1 MKNKSG
7 EVKDEI
13 RLTLAD
19 KMLVDFQNDLTVAFQ
34 GYAVP
39 VYFMIEKYLKIVD
52 KNGKCIDFELN
63 RQQIELYKAI
73 CIQKR
78 SGKPIRQNVL
88 KSRQIGFS
96 TLIAGIFFVIGM
108 FTPNMSVGVVAD
120 IKDHAQNIFKKYEF
134 FYDHLDDNNPNRAE
148 IEKYARENKGALHP
162 YSYKPTLKAR
172 RGQAFLETA
181 AGNSIIEVV
190 VAGESSGRSGTYQL
204 LHLSEAAFFMNL
216 KVTMNGLLETVSSN
230 NLNSMIFIETTANGF
245 NEYKE
250 RWDKD
255 VVGKTAYNAFFVPW
269 FTNPEYIDM
278 TYEKNPDK
286 ELPLFEEWFYEK
298 INAHSKLSKAQ
309 LMWYWN
315 KYQDKGDRGMTLQE
329 YPFSP
334 TDAFLQSGNC
344 IFGAELIARRKD
356 EVLKEQLLGVAQMG
370 IFTYVAR
377 FSADGSR
384 IELKNDE
391 FREMRNGAI
400 KIYKKP
406 IYNHPYVGI
415 CDPNNGGTDD
425 AAIQIVD
432 NHTGEQ
438 VAVMYTNEMDH
449 DKIAYQFYLLGK
461 MYNTALLSNEMNVGK
476 AVMDYLIKLS
486 YPRLYVNQKQVF
498 EDFRQGISK
507 KFGHLIT
514 KANRPF
520 MIESLKIA
528 FRENPRMINDYE
540 TLSQMESFQRIER
553 TTALGKTTSKVEATS
568 GNKDDLVMSL
578 AGFYLVREQ
587 QTALL
592 TEDHPIIDKKFKD
605 IDAASAYV
613 EGLNRRRN
621 EPRPNKLERVVGI
634 RF

>member
-1 MKNKSG
+1 MNSSA
-7 EVKDEI
+7 EVK
-13 RLTLAD
+13 LTLAD
-19 KMLVDFQNDLTVAFQ
+19 KLLSEYRDDLTVAFQ

-52 KNGKCIDFELN
+52 KNGRCIDFELN
-63 RQQIELYKAI
+63 RQQIALYIEI
-73 CIQKR
+73 CEQRR
-78 SGKPIRQNVL
+78 SGRPIRQNVL

-96 TLIAGIFFVIGM
+96 TLIAGMFFVIGM

-134 FYDHLDDNNPNRAE
+134 FYDHLDDNNPHREE

-162 YSYKPTLKAR
+162 HSYKPTLKAR
-172 RGQAFLETA
+172 RGQSFLETE

-204 LHLSEAAFFMNL
+204 LHLSEAAFFTNL

-255 VVGKTAYNAFFVPW
+255 VVGRTAYNAFFVPW
-269 FTNPEYIDM
+269 FSNPEYADM
-278 TYEKNPDK
+278 TYLKDPAK

-298 INAHSKLSKAQ
+298 IKAHPGLTNAQ

-315 KYQDKGDRGMTLQE
+315 KYQDKGDKGMTLQE

-334 TDAFLQSGNC
+334 TDAFLTSGNC
-344 IFGAELIARRKD
+344 IFGAELVARRKD
-356 EVLKEQLLGVAQMG
+356 EVLKEQMLKKPITGHFVYEAH
-370 IFTYVAR
+370 
-377 FSADGSR
+377 FSQDGSQ
-384 IELKNDE
+384 IELKRDA
-391 FREMRNGAI
+391 FVPGRNGVI
-400 KIYKKP
+400 KIYKDP
-406 IYNHPYVGI
+406 ISTHPYVGV
-415 CDPNNGGTDD
+415 CDPNNGGSDD

-432 NHTGEQ
+432 NHTLEQ

-461 MYNTALLSNEMNVGK
+461 MYNVALLSNEMNIGK
-476 AVMDYLIKLS
+476 AVMDYLIKLK
-486 YPRLYVNQKQVF
+486 YPRLYINQKAAY
-498 EDFRQGISK
+498 EDFRQGVSK
-507 KFGHLIT
+507 RFGHMTT
-514 KANRPF
+514 KANRSF
-520 MIESLKIA
+520 MLESLKIA
-528 FRENPRMINDYE
+528 FRENPYMINDYE
-540 TLSQMESFQRIER
+540 TLSQMESFQRIEKISG
-553 TTALGKTTSKVEATS
+553 TGKSTFKAEAS
-568 GNKDDLVMSL
+568 GGNKDDLVMAL
-578 AGFYLVREQ
+578 AGFFEVRGQ

-592 TEDHPIIDKKFKD
+592 TKEHARLDNKMSFDEATMYIEKK
-605 IDAASAYV
+605 
-613 EGLNRRRN
+613 RR
-621 EPRPNKLERVVGI
+621 EQSQPKLNKLERQVGI